1 MGNQITSGEGVA
13 FAEDLRS
20 RSLADRESE
29 ESDENGVDFVDLGEG
44 GFELGPKG
52 EAFGAISDDPDLKIE
67 EKY

>member
-1 MGNQITSGEGVA
+1 MGNQITSAEGVV

-20 RSLADRESE
+20 RSLDDRESE

-44 GFELGPKG
+44 SFEFGPEG

-67 EKY
+67 GKY